1 MAVICVYPWFWFLFF
16 INVMLLYQIENNAIW
31 LEFLIC
37 ILLAYIVCKGWKNIL
52 GIWNWQ
58 TELLGRFFQLLAY
71 LCSLTIPS
79 GLSYWSVIFTLKK
92 VFFFFFG
99 LLEVFT
105 FYSVYGMF
113 LLCFQ
118 PFVDNDHFVHKYFLP
133 QEYAILIPVFA
144 LAVLLCF
151 LCVFV
156 GYVMLKSKKKKA

>member
-16 INVMLLYQIENNAIW
+16 IFVMLLYQIENNAIW

-92 VFFFFFG
+92 VFFFFFLG
-99 LLEVFT
+99 FLKYSLFIQFMGCFFCAFSHLWTTIILCISTFCLKNMQSSFPCLL
-105 FYSVYGMF
+105 
-113 LLCFQ
+113 
-118 PFVDNDHFVHKYFLP
+118 
-133 QEYAILIPVFA
+133 
-144 LAVLLCF
+144 
-151 LCVFV
+151 
-156 GYVMLKSKKKKA
+156 